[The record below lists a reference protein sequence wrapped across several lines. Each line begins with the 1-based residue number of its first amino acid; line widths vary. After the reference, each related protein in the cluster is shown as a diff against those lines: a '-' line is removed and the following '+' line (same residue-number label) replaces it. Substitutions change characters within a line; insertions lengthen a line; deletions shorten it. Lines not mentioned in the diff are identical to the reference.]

1 MSSFFRF
8 PSWVRSALRSRGREF
23 KAGRIENALE
33 MFSKGLRYM
42 DEHPVVPEDQPEE
55 LKNTFESL
63 YVLSAFVIHRYTL
76 MLRTAGILC

>member
-1 MSSFFRF
+1 MPR
-8 PSWVRSALRSRGREF
+8 REF

-42 DEHPVVPEDQPEE
+42 DQHPVVPEDQPEE

-63 YVLSAFVIHRYTL
+63 YVLTSALPSLADHTQPVLPAEQHRPG
-76 MLRTAGILC
+76 RPQARR

>member
-1 MSSFFRF
+1 MLIPRD
-8 PSWVRSALRSRGREF
+8 REF

-55 LKNTFESL
+55 VKNTFESL
-63 YVLSAFVIHRYTL
+63 YVLPPPQSPTTRSYHVS
-76 MLRTAGILC
+76 AGILS